1 MLKAKMIKNCSRLF
15 AAAAIVLG
23 STTTIV
29 SAEDVQQS
37 VLREVMRECKLTDIS
52 DAIVF
57 VAVPGSMAKTLTNQE
72 IDSYV
77 ASKTMF
83 KQSVVGS
90 SSCWTLE
97 RWRKYARSVLKEQQA
112 AEIKAGNTSK

>member
-1 MLKAKMIKNCSRLF
+1 MLK
-15 AAAAIVLG
+15 
-23 STTTIV
+23 TTIRLRTRLLTTV
-29 SAEDVQQS
+29 IVVGATIASNVKAEDVQQS

-57 VAVPGSMAKTLTNQE
+57 VAVHGSMAKTLTNQE